1 MSTTR
6 INSVTL
12 VGRSS
17 NFLGRPTG
25 NSIAFEFD
33 ITVKH
38 GDRVDT
44 LRVEGYGPKL
54 FAVAQQMA
62 EGALIGII
70 GSITKERCHGLPII
84 RLDRLELLGPAR

>member
-1 MSTTR
+1 MTLAV
-6 INSVTL
+6 NSVTL

-17 NFLGRPTG
+17 NFLGRPAG

-38 GDRVDT
+38 GDRTST
-44 LRVEGYGPKL
+44 LLVKGFGPKQ
-54 FAVAQQMA
+54 FVVAQQMA

-70 GSITKERCHGLPII
+70 GSITDEQAYGLPVV
-84 RLDRLELLGPAR
+84 RLDRLELLGKPRG